1 MEGEG
6 PTAGQG
12 RNVATIA
19 GHCLRL
25 ASLFACLGPEI
36 SMMRAGTLDTDST
49 NYKHLGVTRSR
60 SNDRNNTNL
69 VDTNYSWIMNEYIE
83 FKIYNIS
90 ISGEIYIPCSSFKRQ

>member
-1 MEGEG
+1 MFVCGVQRIFRVTGGRRGCLDIYSCLAELDWSWTGPCRNWFGETREAPGAAAGVEGEG

-36 SMMRAGTLDTDST
+36 SMMRAGTLDTG
-49 NYKHLGVTRSR
+49 H
-60 SNDRNNTNL
+60 
-69 VDTNYSWIMNEYIE
+69 
-83 FKIYNIS
+83 
-90 ISGEIYIPCSSFKRQ
+90 